1 MSDADAVGAAQWGD
15 EVQGED
21 ISDIGIGDDIL
32 VVDDNPA
39 NLVAIEAALAPLGR
53 KLVSAS
59 SGVEAL
65 AKLLDQDFA
74 LILLDV
80 AMPGITG
87 IETARMIRSRERSRG
102 TPILFVTGMSWQ
114 DEAIDEAYEVG
125 GFDFLTK
132 PVRPEVL
139 RAKAR
144 VFLKLQERT
153 RALRRQAEALRAS
166 QAQLYEHELQQQ
178 RTRFESELFEAKLL
192 QLAEGERRQHELAG
206 IIGNELLNPLQTL
219 QMAFDLLREHPN
231 AGKGERIYSMVEHRL
246 IHVTRLVKILID
258 LAQVAA
264 GQLSLRPYTVS
275 IADVTRQAIDDCRSV
290 IEGHALRV
298 RFDADSAITPL
309 VVGDPARLLQA
320 VTTLID
326 HAARSSIEGGEI
338 AITARVASGD
348 VVVRIVDAGRGIA
361 PQLLPRIFEMSGDAA
376 PHAAGALG
384 ALNLGLTLVKRLIE
398 LHEGAIQVFSEGVGK
413 GTTFELRLPLAPQD
427 VELPDVA
434 AQDPEATAPG
444 NDPLT
449 EPTMRM
455 PALEV
460 RDKAG

>member
-1 MSDADAVGAAQWGD
+1 MPHSSEPLGATEWSDGVKS
-15 EVQGED
+15 ED

-53 KLVSAS
+53 KLVSAC

-65 AKLLDQDFA
+65 GKLLEQDFA

-125 GFDFLTK
+125 GFDFLMK

-153 RALRRQAEALRAS
+153 RELRRQAEALRVS
-166 QAQLYEHELQQQ
+166 QAQLYEHELQEQ
-178 RTRFESELFEAKLL
+178 RARFESELLEAKLQ
-192 QLAEGERRQHELAG
+192 QLADGDRRQHELAG

-264 GQLSLRPYTVS
+264 GQLELRPFTVS
-275 IADVTRQAIDDCRSV
+275 IADVVRQAIDDCRAV
-290 IEGHALRV
+290 IDGHALRV
-298 RFDADSAITPL
+298 RFEADEAVAPL
-309 VVGDPARLLQA
+309 VVGDRTRLLQA
-320 VTTLID
+320 VTTVID
-326 HAARSSIEGGEI
+326 HAARQSIEGGEL
-338 AITARVASGD
+338 AITARVTSGD
-348 VVVRIVDAGRGIA
+348 VVVRVVDAGRGIA
-361 PQLLPRIFEMSGDAA
+361 PQLLPRIFDMAGDVV
-376 PHAAGALG
+376 PFGAG

-398 LHEGAIQVFSEGVGK
+398 LHDGAIGVTSEGLGK
-413 GTTFELRLPLAPQD
+413 GTTFEIRLPLAPQD
-427 VELPDVA
+427 VELPDMA
-434 AQDPEATAPG
+434 AQDPEATSPG
-444 NDPLT
+444 DPLS

-455 PALEV
+455 PPLEPV
-460 RDKAG
+460 RREGVG